1 MQLWSW
7 STRPTQTATYS
18 LTSCDWCWQSR
29 HMVFSADSTPPGAW
43 TTWNTRLSTS
53 VSLARCFM
61 RKLSAKAIF
70 KLSLL
75 ASLGYTALWLTVALP
90 DMLHGGE
97 RLVVALLVL
106 SGVVVLA
113 FVGTLGLGFLF
124 LYKRSDTI

>member
-1 MQLWSW
+1 
-7 STRPTQTATYS
+7 
-18 LTSCDWCWQSR
+18 
-29 HMVFSADSTPPGAW
+29 
-43 TTWNTRLSTS
+43 
-53 VSLARCFM
+53 M

-113 FVGTLGLGFLF
+113 FMGTLGLGFHF
-124 LYKRSDTI
+124 LYKRSDAN